1 MADESL
7 RLTDRIATWLV
18 RWRSPLLVVSLLLT
32 VAGVWP
38 SSHLQ
43 FDVAITN
50 MFPPNDPVL
59 LAYQDGLKLFGGAE
73 LVVVAYTDPELLT
86 ADGLRRLH
94 QFSAD
99 LP

>member
-7 RLTDRIATWLV
+7 RLTHRIATWLV
-18 RWRSPLLVVSLLLT
+18 RWRSLLLVVSLLLT

-38 SSHLQ
+38 SSHLR

-73 LVVVAYTDPELLT
+73 LVVVAYTDPE
-86 ADGLRRLH
+86 AYSLRTV
-94 QFSAD
+94 
-99 LP
+99 